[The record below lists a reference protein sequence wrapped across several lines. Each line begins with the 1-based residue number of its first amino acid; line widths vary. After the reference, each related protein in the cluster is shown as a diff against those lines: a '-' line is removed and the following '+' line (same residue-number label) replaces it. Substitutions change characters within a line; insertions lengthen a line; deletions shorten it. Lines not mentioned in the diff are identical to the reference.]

1 MLKNTSLQ
9 VLTLAFV
16 SRPSIYTPVNE
27 ARRFILTGV
36 LMLCLI
42 HSVQSLPHNA
52 STSQVVPSLAK
63 ESVMK
68 QFEAVSTYWRC
79 TIVPQSATSEYV
91 TSKKIWRHYDMC
103 PEHVGF
109 ASETRSSTQ

>member
-1 MLKNTSLQ
+1 
-9 VLTLAFV
+9 
-16 SRPSIYTPVNE
+16 
-27 ARRFILTGV
+27 
-36 LMLCLI
+36 
-42 HSVQSLPHNA
+42 
-52 STSQVVPSLAK
+52 
-63 ESVMK
+63 MK

-109 ASETRSSTQ
+109 ASETRSSTHPVLFAALLVVLAYIPKPLLAAGPHRDKAL